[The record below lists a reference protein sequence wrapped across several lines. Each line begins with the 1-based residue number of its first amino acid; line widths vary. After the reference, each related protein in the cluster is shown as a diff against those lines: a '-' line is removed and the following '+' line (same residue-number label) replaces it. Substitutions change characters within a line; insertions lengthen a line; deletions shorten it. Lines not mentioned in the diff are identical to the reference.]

1 MNEGSL
7 KLVAVKVSSAKVGAL
22 LGVSK
27 AAVQKW
33 RDGRSKPA
41 PQARA
46 TLREL
51 YGIDPGA
58 WDRRCEQAV
67 LELVDAQG
75 EAPARAGR
83 HPSLPKK
90 QPRPRALGGDHPGAE
105 ADALEIIEY
114 QLEDLVR
121 LKDEIDEEGIL
132 ADRLKVRD
140 ALSKCTATLA
150 KARGE
155 LDKAD
160 ETKLCKSSKWIRLRT
175 TVIDALMDYPE
186 ALAAVVDALEKEEA

>member
-1 MNEGSL
+1 VNEGAS
-7 KLVAVKVSSAKVGAL
+7 KLGEVELSSQKIGAA

-41 PQARA
+41 GPARS
-46 TLREL
+46 TLRDL
-51 YGIDPGA
+51 YGIDTGA
-58 WDRRCEQAV
+58 WDRRCEQV
-67 LELVDAQG
+67 ELPLKE
-75 EAPARAGR
+75 EAPAKKEK
-83 HPSLPKK
+83 PSSPKKK
-90 QPRPRALGGDHPGAE
+90 QPRPRALGGDHPGAD

-121 LKDEIDEEGIL
+121 LKDEIDAEGIL

-160 ETKLCKSSKWIRLRT
+160 ETKLCKSSKWVRLRT
-175 TVIDALMDYPE
+175 TIIDALADYPD
-186 ALAAVVDALEKEEA
+186 ALASVVTALEREDA